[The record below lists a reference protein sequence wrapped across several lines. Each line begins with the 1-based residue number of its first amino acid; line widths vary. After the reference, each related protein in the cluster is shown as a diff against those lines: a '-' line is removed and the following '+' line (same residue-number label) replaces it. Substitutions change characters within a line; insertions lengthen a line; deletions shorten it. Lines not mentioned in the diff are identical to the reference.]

1 MDSILVVGVDGVV
14 GANCAAIL
22 SAAHPVLGVARSPL
36 RTDFCPVE
44 VVEDFTAEFAAELV
58 REEAPTRIL
67 YCGAGAESCWGHS
80 GPEADEIQHVE
91 AWLQAATAGS
101 AAFTLISSDAVFTGP
116 WMFHAENSQSFCR
129 TPESQVLQQIVELV
143 LTQRPDALVVRT
155 HAFGWEPAGAAHHL
169 SSWMEQVLS
178 SLQAATTPR
187 LDYVRH
193 ASPIL
198 ASDLAVVVEKA
209 WGAGLAG
216 VYHIAGA
223 ERANPVQFSQRL
235 AHQFGLGFTPTQYR
249 ESLTDPALGFGR
261 GETSLQTR
269 KIRRALGLG
278 LPLLSEGLERLHEQ
292 SLNGYRTRLQGSVA
306 TARVA

>member
-22 SAAHPVLGVARSPL
+22 SAAYPVLGVARTQL

-44 VVEDFTAEFAAELV
+44 VVDEISADFAAELV

-67 YCGAGAESCWGHS
+67 YCGAGADSCWGDA
-80 GPEADEIQHVE
+80 GPGSHEVQDVQ
-91 AWLQAATAGS
+91 AWLQAATASS

-116 WMFHAENSQSFCR
+116 WMFHAENSQSFCK
-129 TPESQVLQQIVELV
+129 TPEAQTLQQIEHLV
-143 LTQRPDALVVRT
+143 MTQRPDALVIRT
-155 HAFGWEPAGAAHHL
+155 HAFGWEPAITAHRATA
-169 SSWMEQVLS
+169 WMESVLA
-178 SLQAATTPR
+178 SLLTASTPR
-187 LDYVRH
+187 LDHVRH

-198 ASDLAVVVEKA
+198 ATDLAHVIEKA
-209 WGAGLAG
+209 WSAGLVG
-216 VYHIAGA
+216 VYHVAGA
-223 ERANPVQFSQRL
+223 ERANPVQFAQRL
-235 AHQFGLGFTPTQYR
+235 AHQFGLGFAPTQYR

-278 LPLLSEGLERLHEQ
+278 LPLLSEGLERLFEQ
-292 SLNGYRTRLQGSVA
+292 SLNGYRTRLQGSGA
-306 TARVA
+306 AARVA